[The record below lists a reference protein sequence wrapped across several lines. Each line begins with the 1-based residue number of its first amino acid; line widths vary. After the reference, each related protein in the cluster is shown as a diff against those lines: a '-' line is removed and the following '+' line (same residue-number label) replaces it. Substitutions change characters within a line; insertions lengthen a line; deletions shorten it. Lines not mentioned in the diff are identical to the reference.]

1 MSSGYLKN
9 SKGAAC
15 RLKAIAYHIQGNN
28 GIVYYADIYGP
39 AVAVRALTATIHK
52 SQNMKVA
59 GNYQVRS
66 WRKLSAYDG
75 HFLTMSTRMLDNT
88 EMRTVAVLEPKVGE
102 GAGLICS
109 AFGEWPEQQLYRI
122 LDLYTP
128 YAVLEDWSPQ
138 LMAAG
143 KRHRL
148 VTKLA
153 TVGMEW
159 ALLVELE
166 GWDDAIDELAKS
178 GELAHL

>member
-1 MSSGYLKN
+1 MSGYLKN
-9 SKGAAC
+9 SKGAQC
-15 RLKAIAYHIQGNN
+15 RLQGLAYRLEGTN
-28 GIVYYADIYGP
+28 GVVYYADIYGP

-52 SQNMKVA
+52 GQNMKVA
-59 GNYQVRS
+59 NNYQVKS
-66 WRKLSAYDG
+66 YCKLAAEDG

-102 GAGLICS
+102 GVGLICS

-138 LMAAG
+138 LMEAG
-143 KRHRL
+143 KKHHL
-148 VTKLA
+148 VTELKTAGL
-153 TVGMEW
+153 EW
-159 ALLVELE
+159 ALIVELE

-178 GELAHL
+178 GKLAHL